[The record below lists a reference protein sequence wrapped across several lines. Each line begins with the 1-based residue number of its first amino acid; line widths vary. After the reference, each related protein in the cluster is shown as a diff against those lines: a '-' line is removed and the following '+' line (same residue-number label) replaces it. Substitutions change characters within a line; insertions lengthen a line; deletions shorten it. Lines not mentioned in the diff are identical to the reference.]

1 MELAPF
7 EKLQRAPSLFL
18 SCEDIARRPSSMK
31 HEADSRQISTLLVL
45 YFGLPGSRTVRNKFL
60 WFVHHPVYGIL
71 LNKQPKWTRAY

>member
-31 HEADSRQISTLLVL
+31 QEADSRQISNLLVL
-45 YFGLPGSRTVRNKFL
+45 
-60 WFVHHPVYGIL
+60 
-71 LNKQPKWTRAY
+71 